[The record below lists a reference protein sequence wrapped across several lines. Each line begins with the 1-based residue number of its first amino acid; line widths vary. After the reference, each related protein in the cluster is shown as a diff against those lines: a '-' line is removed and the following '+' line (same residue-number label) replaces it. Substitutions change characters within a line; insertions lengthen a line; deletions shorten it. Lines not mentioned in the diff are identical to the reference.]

1 MNTNILESILKADGV
16 KHEDMKDQIKK
27 ENTRRV
33 RNILNSKLNE
43 GNIISSISS
52 RAVSIA
58 KYGAG
63 IISWTKMELE
73 ELDRKTRN
81 LMTMDRGHYPKA
93 DANRLYLLRCE
104 GVGGLIGLEDCV
116 QVSTLKEKILKEVSR
131 KLHVLF
137 QNAQN

>member
-1 MNTNILESILKADGV
+1 MNTNILESILKGDGV

-43 GNIISSISS
+43 GNIISSINS

-73 ELDRKTRN
+73 ELDRKTRK
-81 LMTMDRGHYPKA
+81 LMTMDGGHYPKA

-104 GVGGLIGLEDCV
+104 GGRGLIGLEDCV

>member
-1 MNTNILESILKADGV
+1 MDTNILESILKADGV

-73 ELDRKTRN
+73 ELDRKTRK
-81 LMTMDRGHYPKA
+81 LMTMDGGHY
-93 DANRLYLLRCE
+93 
-104 GVGGLIGLEDCV
+104 
-116 QVSTLKEKILKEVSR
+116 
-131 KLHVLF
+131 
-137 QNAQN
+137 